1 MAAPLSDPL
10 VGQLLDGRYQITRW
24 IARGGMAT
32 VYEAMDTRLERVVAL
47 KVMHAGLAEDR
58 AFVDRFIR
66 EARAAA
72 RLSHP
77 SVVAVYDQSAEA
89 GYVFLAMEYVAGRT
103 LREWLRDK
111 GRLTPR
117 ETFAVLEPVL
127 AALAAAHRAGLIHRD
142 IKPENVL
149 IADDGRV
156 KVADFGLARAVAAG
170 NETVA
175 GHGATSTGTLIG
187 TVAYLA
193 PEQVERGIADQRSD
207 VYAAGIL
214 LFECLTGT
222 QPHSGE
228 TPLQVAYAHVHYDV
242 PPPSTRH
249 ASVPAELDALVLRTT
264 SRSPDLRPPDAAA
277 FLADLVVARRALNA
291 AELDDL
297 AGAGSRPAS
306 RGEGAPTL
314 VVPVP
319 GASPDAATAQIR
331 SGQGHLPRRAA
342 APQVTVPPRLA
353 NRRRRGL
360 IALILVLLTALAVG
374 VGAWQVAV
382 GSSVDAPNL
391 INLTRAEATKQ
402 AADLGLTVRFEQQT
416 EFDET
421 VPEGQ
426 VLRTDP
432 AAGRKVAK
440 NGVISA
446 VLSGGPE
453 RFAVPA
459 LSGISVTEAR
469 NRLTEGNLSPGEVRE
484 VFSDNVDEGLVIKT
498 EPAAGTEQRRD
509 TVVDLVV
516 SRGSRPV
523 EVPELVGFSLEEA
536 GEILTDLG
544 LELGEVTAADDDLID
559 DADAEP
565 GQVLAQRPEPG
576 ESAERGDSVDLVV
589 APVPAIATVPNV
601 VGMDLDEA
609 RDVLDELGY
618 EVRVAGF
625 GSLFGGEVIAQDP
638 PGGTEAPEGT
648 TVTLQTSGRPG
659 RGNDD

>member
-32 VYEAMDTRLERVVAL
+32 VYEALDTRLERVVAL

-58 AFVDRFIR
+58 AFVERFIR
-66 EARAAA
+66 EARSAA

-77 SVVAVYDQSAEA
+77 CVVAVYDQSADS
-89 GYVFLAMEYVAGRT
+89 GYVFLAMEFVAGRT

-111 GRLTPR
+111 GYLTPR

-127 AALAAAHRAGLIHRD
+127 AALGAAHRAGLIHRD

-156 KVADFGLARAVAAG
+156 KVADFGLARAVTAG
-170 NETVA
+170 NATVA

-242 PPPSTRH
+242 PAPSTRH
-249 ASVPAELDALVLRTT
+249 PSVPAELDALVLRAT
-264 SRSPDLRPPDAAA
+264 SREAGLRPPDAAA
-277 FLADLVVARRALNA
+277 FLADVVLARRALNA

-297 AGAGSRPAS
+297 AADRSRPPT

-319 GASPDAATAQIR
+319 GAGPDAATARLR
-331 SGQGHLPRRAA
+331 SGAPRPAPRPASKA
-342 APQVTVPPRLA
+342 APVTVPSRLA
-353 NRRRRGL
+353 HRRRRGVVGL
-360 IALILVLLTALAVG
+360 VLVLLTALAVG

-382 GSSVDAPNL
+382 GSSVQAPSL
-391 INLTRAEATKQ
+391 LNLTREEATKQ
-402 AADLGLTVRFEQQT
+402 AADVGLSVRFAEQG
-416 EFDET
+416 EFDES
-421 VPEGQ
+421 VPKGQ

-432 AAGRKVAK
+432 APGRKVAK
-440 NGVISA
+440 NGVITA
-446 VLSGGPE
+446 VLSAGPE
-453 RFAVPA
+453 RYTVPA
-459 LSGISVTEAR
+459 LSGTSIAEAQ
-469 NRLTEGNLSPGEVRE
+469 NRLRDGNFSPGEIRRA
-484 VFSDNVDEGLVIKT
+484 FSDNVAEGLVIKT
-498 EPAAGTEQRRD
+498 EPAAGEQLRRD

-523 EVPELVGFSLEEA
+523 EVPDVVGFSLDEA
-536 GEILTDLG
+536 TEILRELG
-544 LELGEVTAADDDLID
+544 LEPEVTEADDDLID
-559 DADAEP
+559 DTDAEP
-565 GQVLAQRPEPG
+565 GEVLAQRPDPG
-576 ESAERGDSVDLVV
+576 SQARRGNTVELVV
-589 APVPAIATVPNV
+589 APVPPMTVVPSV
-601 VGMDLDEA
+601 LGMDLDDA
-609 RDVLDELGY
+609 QDVLESLGFD
-618 EVRVAGF
+618 VRVTGF
-625 GSLFGGEVIAQDP
+625 GSLFGGEVVAQDP
-638 PGGTEAPEGT
+638 PGGTEAPEGS
-648 TVTLQTSGRPG
+648 TVTLQASGRPG
-659 RGNDD
+659 RGDD